1 MFACNKEQ
9 IHTAVLIYEVVYERV
24 YQLQKYRK
32 NGESEKEESIHYAW
46 KGVLKVQLSLEIR
59 GRYRLMLRSRRTI
72 G

>member
-24 YQLQKYRK
+24 YQDCRSIEKM
-32 NGESEKEESIHYAW
+32 GKEESIHYAW